1 VVGGGARE
9 HALVWKA
16 VQSPRTRSVYCA
28 PGNAGTA
35 AIAVNVPIAADDVAG
50 LCRLVREREIDLTVI
65 GPETAIA
72 SGLADEIAANGR
84 LVFGPTKAAGQ
95 IEASKV
101 FAKTLMQKLGVPTPP
116 FRVFEDAA
124 AAKDYV
130 RGEGRAFVVKA
141 DGLAKG
147 KGTLVPRD
155 TAETLEA
162 IDQLM
167 VARTVGAAA
176 ARILLEEPIT
186 GREVSLLAF
195 VDGTRVVPMVP
206 ACDYKRALDGD
217 HGPNTG
223 GMGAYSPPGFFTTAD
238 VEAMRTKVF
247 QPVVNSLREAGTPY
261 RGCLYAGLMMTA
273 DGIQVLEFNARFGDP
288 EAQVVLPRVDGD
300 LVPALQAAARGE
312 LSDDL
317 VRWSSRATVGVV
329 LAARGYP
336 GHYASGAPIS
346 GLFRLERDVLAFHAG
361 TISSPDGYRTAGGR
375 VVTLVAVADSLP
387 AARELAYRNVERV
400 QFEGMTYRTDIARRE
415 AHVPELLPS
424 SPGEVHNS
432 SPPRQRLSPPPAEG

>member
-1 VVGGGARE
+1 VGINVLVVGSGARE

-16 VQSPRTRSVYCA
+16 VQSPLTRSVYCA

-35 AIAVNVPIAADDVAG
+35 SIAVNVPVAADDVAG
-50 LCRLVREREIDLTVI
+50 VARLVRERAIDLTVI
-65 GPETAIA
+65 GPEVSVAA
-72 SGLADEIAANGR
+72 GLADEVAANGR

-101 FAKTLMQKLGVPTPP
+101 FAKTLMQKHGVPTPA

-147 KGTLVPRD
+147 KGSLVPRD
-155 TAETLEA
+155 MAETLEA

-176 ARILLEEPIT
+176 ARILLEERVS

-195 VDGTRVVPMVP
+195 VDGDRVAPMVP
-206 ACDYKRALDGD
+206 ACDYKRALDDD

-223 GMGAYSPPGFFTTAD
+223 GMGAYSPPGFFGSAD
-238 VEAMRTKVF
+238 VEATRTKVF
-247 QPVVNSLREAGTPY
+247 QPIVNALREAGAPY

-273 DGIQVLEFNARFGDP
+273 DGVQVLEFNARFGDP
-288 EAQVVLPRVDGD
+288 EAQVILPRIEGD
-300 LVPALQAAARGE
+300 LVSALEATARGE
-312 LSDDL
+312 LPDAP

-336 GHYASGAPIS
+336 GQYASGALIS

-361 TISSPDGYRTAGGR
+361 TISAPDGYRTAGGR
-375 VVTLVAVADSLP
+375 VLTLVASADSL
-387 AARELAYRNVERV
+387 AGARELAYRNVERV

-415 AHVPELLPS
+415 VPEQLLPS
-424 SPGEVHNS
+424 PRGGAGEGV
-432 SPPRQRLSPPPAEG
+432 A